1 MKPRRDPDSPCPAP
15 NPTLL
20 QSMSEGRRSP
30 EPLET
35 CGVLKRHK
43 DTDTRSASK
52 DAASKDSASKDVD
65 VLRATITAQL
75 AALTRAQEQMQTTLV
90 RHEKALTRSA
100 EYATKRGVSEALQM
114 INQQIVT
121 MSQNEQTSRSTL
133 SEHAGCLEGLRDE
146 VCRAVEHVHAFR
158 EVHSTW
164 SEDYEALLREVEGWR
179 MSLEDL
185 RSGVQATG
193 HAFQEHLQGVEEAQS
208 WIAADI
214 LLLAKG
220 KVTSED
226 MLRTYHWNPDVSISD
241 EASSVDSLTSPP
253 HTHSTGQAVFSP
265 HVHLRKWA
273 SVVESARPSSEE
285 PVTPVSVATRAP
297 WVAPSS
303 HSAVSAGSSAKGSR
317 HTHHRLTEDVLLQ
330 ICAVD
335 VCANSYRVKLS
346 VWDASLFLFY
356 PQLGSIANGLLL
368 FSLVFNTVVQLLF
381 VYVVFFFFGHEVLS
395 DETVAGFWTWR
406 AAVDE
411 GTREMV
417 CSHDTS
423 LSMDTF
429 QVEIFEEL
437 TRYTAGHGVAA
448 GPLLCSLLLITLCMV
463 VLGVLRDVVDFM
475 LASWHMTHGAVSR
488 LHITE
493 HLGKF
498 VMEAMPW
505 HRALWAFTIT
515 ILQIFIALLLLV
527 GGALTLTS
535 MTDIDDLMLTAVALS
550 CVVEVDEAMYNVLVP
565 RRVKA
570 LMHHMAPI
578 PICHRPEGVP
588 EWLPLRS
595 LVSCA
600 ILILFVITMV
610 VYGILPHVNDVES
623 AMDALCAGFY

>member
-52 DAASKDSASKDVD
+52 DAASKDVD
-65 VLRATITAQL
+65 VLRASIVAQL

-90 RHEKALTRSA
+90 RHEKALTHSA

-133 SEHAGCLEGLRDE
+133 SEQAGCLEGLRDE

-164 SEDYEALLREVEGWR
+164 AEDYGALLREVEGWR
-179 MSLEDL
+179 MGLEDL
-185 RSGVQATG
+185 RSGLQAAG
-193 HAFQEHLQGVEEAQS
+193 DAFQEHLQCVEEAHS

-220 KVTSED
+220 KVTSEE
-226 MLRTYHWNPDVSISD
+226 MLRTYHWNPDLSTSD
-241 EASSVDSLTSPP
+241 EALSVDSLTSPP
-253 HTHSTGQAVFSP
+253 HSTGQAVFSP

-273 SVVESARPSSEE
+273 SVVEGACPSSEE
-285 PVTPVSVATRAP
+285 PVTPVSPTSVSRRSP
-297 WVAPSS
+297 WAVAPSTQ
-303 HSAVSAGSSAKGSR
+303 SAVSGGSSAKASR
-317 HTHHRLTEDVLLQ
+317 NTHHKLTEDVLLQ

-335 VCANSYRVKLS
+335 ICANSYRVKLS

-368 FSLVFNTVVQLLF
+368 FSLVCNSAVQLLF

-448 GPLLCSLLLITLCMV
+448 GPLLCSLLLITLCMT

-488 LHITE
+488 IHITE
-493 HLGKF
+493 HLGNF
-498 VMEAMPW
+498 IMEAIPW

-527 GGALTLTS
+527 GGAFTLIS
-535 MTDIDDLMLTAVALS
+535 MTDINDLMLTAVALS

-570 LMHHMAPI
+570 LMQHMVPI
-578 PICHRPEGVP
+578 PICRRPELVP
-588 EWLPLRS
+588 QWLPLRS
-595 LVSCA
+595 LVSCTF
-600 ILILFVITMV
+600 LVLFLLAMV
-610 VYGILPHVNDVES
+610 VYGILPHVNDVDR
-623 AMDALCAGFY
+623 AMDALCAGFYSV